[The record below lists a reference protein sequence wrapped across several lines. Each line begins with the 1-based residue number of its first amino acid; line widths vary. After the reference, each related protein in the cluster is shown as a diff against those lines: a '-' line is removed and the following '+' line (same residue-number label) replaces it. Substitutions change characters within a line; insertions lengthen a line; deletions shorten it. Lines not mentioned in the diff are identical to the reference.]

1 MKCGFFAGNVQ
12 KLTDDIACLQ
22 PTFFPSVPRLFNRI
36 YGKIMDGVK
45 AATGVKGYLV
55 QKAIAAKLYYLK
67 NGQGFHHAVYDR
79 VVFAKMK
86 AMLGGK
92 VRLMITGSAPIAG
105 DVLDFLKICF
115 SAHLYEGYGMTETCA
130 GSCTTFADDPE
141 TGIVGGPLMNVKI
154 KLRDI
159 PEMQYLHT
167 NDPPKGEICFWG
179 PGITKGY
186 FKNPEKTTEAF
197 HGEWLLSGDVG
208 QINPNGSIKIV
219 DRAKNIFKLSH
230 GEYIAPEKLENVY
243 IKSSFVGQIWIY
255 GDSLRDYIIAFIVV
269 DPAACKK
276 FCTSNGIDWNNDDA
290 SAAMKD
296 EKLKQAVFDDFVK
309 LAAEAKFN
317 SLEKPKQMTLI
328 LDPWTVENDM
338 LTPTQKLKRNIAK

>member
-1 MKCGFFAGNVQ
+1 
-12 KLTDDIACLQ
+12 
-22 PTFFPSVPRLFNRI
+22 
-36 YGKIMDGVK
+36 MDGVK
-45 AATGVKGYLV
+45 AATGMKGFLV

-67 NGQGFHHAVYDR
+67 NGEGFHHALYDR
-79 VVFAKMK
+79 LVFAKMK

-92 VRLMITGSAPIAG
+92 VRVMNTGSAPISG

-115 SAHLYEGYGMTETCA
+115 SCHLFEGYGMTESCA
-130 GSCTTFADDPE
+130 ASATTFGDDPQ
-141 TGIVGGPLMNVKI
+141 TGHVGGPLMHCKLR
-154 KLRDI
+154 LRDI

-186 FKNPEKTTEAF
+186 FKNPVKTAEAF

-208 QINPNGSIKIV
+208 QVNPNGSIKIV

-243 IKSSFVGQIWIY
+243 IKSSFAAQLWIY
-255 GDSLRDYIIAFIVV
+255 GDSLRDFIITFICIE
-269 DPAACKK
+269 PGTCKK
-276 FCTSNGIDWNNDDA
+276 WCVANGVEWNNDDA
-290 SAAMKD
+290 TPVLTNA
-296 EKLKQAVFDDFVK
+296 KLKQAILDDLCK

-338 LTPTQKLKRNIAK
+338 LTPT